1 MKLYLKVPILMF
13 IALNVAMM
21 ITAGLPDK
29 SEVGRRFLRL
39 ISPYQSFFA
48 LDQNWSMFAPNPSS
62 TNSYVEAVIRFT
74 DGSTERWTFPRASQI
89 SSVDRFTAGE
99 RFRKFSQEG
108 LRPVEQKKD
117 VWKNL
122 GQFIER
128 DVVKLES
135 FGKKRTLEK
144 LEFYRYSNRIKDPAK
159 VFVNHGVLSK
169 QFDSE
174 MIYEYRPATQGAKN
188 DNQRNG

>member
-21 ITAGLPDK
+21 VTAGLPDK

-48 LDQNWSMFAPNPSS
+48 LDQNWSMFAPNPTS

-74 DGSTERWTFPRASQI
+74 DGSMERWTFPRASQA
-89 SSVDRFTAGE
+89 SSADRFTAGE

-108 LRPVEQKKD
+108 LRPVEKKKD
-117 VWKNL
+117 IWKDL
-122 GQFIER
+122 GAFVER

-135 FGKKRTLEK
+135 FGRKRTLSK
-144 LEFYRYSNRIKDPAK
+144 LEFYRYSNRIKDPRK
-159 VFVNHGVLSK
+159 EFVKHGVLSK
-169 QFDSE
+169 HFDSE
-174 MIYEYRPATQGAKN
+174 MIYEYRPENTGVK
-188 DNQRNG
+188 DDHQRNG